1 MGYDGW
7 RKKWVPFRAV
17 GNKKLPNDH
26 ILFKQKKSCP
36 RGANDTLVPSSMM
49 IQGSFSSPIIVMY
62 ASVGDRWY
70 P

>member
-1 MGYDGW
+1 MMVGE
-7 RKKWVPFRAV
+7 KKWVPFRAV
-17 GNKKLPNDH
+17 GNKNFTMIIFYSSK
-26 ILFKQKKSCP
+26 KKSCP